1 MYPQRE
7 LTQLTAYKTALC
19 RDIAVSRAQCVV
31 AAGRISKPLELLDR
45 IANLW
50 RRLSPLVLVAAV
62 PLGFAAQRALFPRL
76 KILRSIVRWG
86 PLAFTVARAL
96 GSAVGASK
104 FPADNRT
111 RRTSRKSF
119 TAYTSYGSCNPK

>member
-19 RDIAVSRAQCVV
+19 RDISVRRAQCVA
-31 AAGRISKPLELLDR
+31 AAGRIAKPLALLDR
-45 IANLW
+45 MVDLW
-50 RRLSPLVLVAAV
+50 RRLSPLALVAAV

-96 GSAVGASK
+96 GSAVGTSK
-104 FPADNRT
+104 FSGNNRT
-111 RRTSRKSF
+111 RRTSRKKF
-119 TAYTSYGSCNPK
+119 TADTSYGSCNPK